1 MLDLRGT
8 GLRPDQQ
15 ARIVK
20 VKENTDGISIQ
31 RQKFMDSTLIRVL
44 ISLDPNVPPGAY
56 AVALSDSA
64 GLTNTLPFTVV
75 K

>member
-1 MLDLRGT
+1 
-8 GLRPDQQ
+8 
-15 ARIVK
+15 
-20 VKENTDGISIQ
+20 
-31 RQKFMDSTLIRVL
+31 VL